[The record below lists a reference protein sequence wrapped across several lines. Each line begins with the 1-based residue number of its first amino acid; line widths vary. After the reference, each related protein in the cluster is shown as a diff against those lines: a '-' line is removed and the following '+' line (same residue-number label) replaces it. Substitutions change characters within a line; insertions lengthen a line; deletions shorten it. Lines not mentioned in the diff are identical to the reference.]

1 MTAGG
6 TSLWRHSSGFLFS
19 RKRRV
24 VLAIAGGVLPA
35 ISEMGQGDKGEGD
48 KGQGETG
55 QDQKGE
61 ARGDGPAS
69 DNHLQQGRPSAK
81 DGSGKVEP
89 CLTGKENPMAEAF
102 GEERGELAGTR
113 RIGRAIRRVGT
124 WLAGISLAMGVGA
137 VEAEEV
143 NLYSSR
149 HYDTDERL
157 YTEFTEQTG
166 IRINRL
172 EDRADVLL
180 ERIKAEGRNS
190 PADILITTDAGRLWA
205 AVEAGLLQTVETETL
220 STRIPAALRH
230 PEGLWFGF
238 SKRARVI
245 FYAKDRVDPSSVTT
259 YADLAKPAFKGQVCT
274 RSSGNIYMLSLMA
287 SIIANRGEDAAK
299 AWAAGV
305 WANRPRDPRGGDV
318 VQLRGIVSGE
328 CDYAIG
334 NTYYFA
340 RAMRRDMAGLKHP
353 EQTSKIG
360 VIFPNQ
366 ETTGTHVN
374 ISGAG
379 VLKTAPN
386 RDNAIRFL
394 DYLTSDR
401 AQKYFAEGND
411 EYPVVEGVALSAQVL
426 SLGSFKEDDLN
437 LSVLGENQAL
447 AQRLYDEAG
456 FK

>member
-1 MTAGG
+1 MIFCVSSQQAARVFTAAFLLLSGWILGG
-6 TSLWRHSSGFLFS
+6 L
-19 RKRRV
+19 V
-24 VLAIAGGVLPA
+24 PA
-35 ISEMGQGDKGEGD
+35 K
-48 KGQGETG
+48 
-55 QDQKGE
+55 
-61 ARGDGPAS
+61 ADGA
-69 DNHLQQGRPSAK
+69 
-81 DGSGKVEP
+81 
-89 CLTGKENPMAEAF
+89 
-102 GEERGELAGTR
+102 
-113 RIGRAIRRVGT
+113 
-124 WLAGISLAMGVGA
+124 
-137 VEAEEV
+137 V

-157 YTEFTEQTG
+157 YTDFTKATG
-166 IRINRL
+166 IKVNRL

-180 ERIKAEGRNS
+180 ERIRAEGANS
-190 PADILITTDAGRLWA
+190 PADLLITTDAGRLWA
-205 AVEAGLLQTVETETL
+205 AVEADILAPVQSDVLAE
-220 STRIPAALRH
+220 RIPAPLRH

-245 FYAKDRVDPSSVTT
+245 FYAKDRVDPASVST
-259 YADLAKPAFKGQVCT
+259 YADLADPKFRGQVCT
-274 RSSGNIYMLSLMA
+274 RSSTNVYMLSLMA
-287 SIIANRGEDAAK
+287 SIVANKGAEAAR

-340 RAMRRDMAGLKHP
+340 RAMRRPMVGLSHP
-353 EQTSKIG
+353 DQTSKIG

-366 ETTGTHVN
+366 DTTGTHVN

-379 VLKTAPN
+379 LIKTAPN
-386 RDNAIRFL
+386 RENAIKFL
-394 DYLTSDR
+394 EYLSSEQ
-401 AQKYFAEGND
+401 AQRYFAEGND
-411 EYPVVEGVALSAQVL
+411 EYPAVPDVAVAATVA
-426 SLGSFKEDDLN
+426 SLGSFKEDSLN

>member
-1 MTAGG
+1 M
-6 TSLWRHSSGFLFS
+6 GFF
-19 RKRRV
+19 R
-24 VLAIAGGVLPA
+24 
-35 ISEMGQGDKGEGD
+35 MD
-48 KGQGETG
+48 
-55 QDQKGE
+55 
-61 ARGDGPAS
+61 
-69 DNHLQQGRPSAK
+69 RPDA
-81 DGSGKVEP
+81 
-89 CLTGKENPMAEAF
+89 
-102 GEERGELAGTR
+102 
-113 RIGRAIRRVGT
+113 IGRN
-124 WLAGISLAMGVGA
+124 GIGAAVTRLRAAAAALAMAGAGLFAPVGGA
-137 VEAEEV
+137 AAEEV

-166 IRINRL
+166 IKVNRL

-190 PADILITTDAGRLWA
+190 PADLLITTDAGRLWA
-205 AVEAGLLQTVETETL
+205 AVEADLLQPVDSETL
-220 STRIPAALRH
+220 ASRIPAALRH
-230 PEGLWFGF
+230 PDGLWFGF

-245 FYAKDRVDPSSVTT
+245 FYAKDRVDPASVET
-259 YADLAKPAFKGQVCT
+259 YADLARPAFKGQVCT
-274 RSSGNIYMLSLMA
+274 RSSTNIYMLSLMA
-287 SIIANRGEDAAK
+287 SIIANRGTEAAK
-299 AWAAGV
+299 AWAEGV

-340 RAMRRDMAGLKHP
+340 RAMRRDMVGLKHP

-366 ETTGTHVN
+366 DTTGTHVN

-386 RDNAIRFL
+386 RDSAIRFL
-394 DYLTSDR
+394 EYLTSER

-411 EYPVVEGVALSAQVL
+411 EYPVVEGVAPSAEVL
-426 SLGSFKEDDLN
+426 SLGSFKEDSLN
-437 LSVLGENQAL
+437 LSVLGENQAM